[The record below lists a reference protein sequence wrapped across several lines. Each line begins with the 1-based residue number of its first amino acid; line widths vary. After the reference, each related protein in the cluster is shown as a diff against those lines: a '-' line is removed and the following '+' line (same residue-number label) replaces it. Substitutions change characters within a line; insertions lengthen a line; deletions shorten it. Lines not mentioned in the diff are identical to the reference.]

1 MERNPFAR
9 QVEIEIVDVHSL
21 TAGNGASTHFSSIE
35 SGSTAQFLL
44 PSRGQLRTAEIGM
57 PHRLTRR
64 EFGIA
69 AGAATLA
76 AHGFGGKARAA
87 DTKTLRF
94 IAQSDLRVLD
104 PIWTTAYI
112 TRNHGYMVFDT
123 LFAIDAEFAP
133 HPQMVGDY
141 SVSPDKLIYQF
152 KLRDG
157 LGFHDG
163 SPVRG
168 SDCVASV
175 KRWMARDGHGQAL
188 ATVLDEIKPDGDR
201 GFTIK
206 LKEPFSLLLDGIG
219 KVSSLALF
227 VMPER
232 LANTDPF
239 QQVTEM
245 VGSGPFKFVK
255 DEFEPGHRVVYV
267 KNTDYAP
274 RQEPPSW
281 ASGGKVAKVDRVE
294 WLYIPDAMT
303 KVAALNAG
311 EADWWENP
319 PLDVVPV
326 LAANPDMTIAPADP
340 LENTIMVRFNHLLP
354 PFDNVKMRQAVLA
367 VADQADF
374 LAALAGDRKNWDL
387 CPSFFTCGT
396 PMASDAGSPALSGK
410 RDFDKAKKLIA
421 EAGYKGERIV
431 VMDAVDQPVAH
442 TQALVVGEL
451 LKKLGLNAEV
461 QTVDWGTLVTRR
473 ASKEPIDKGGW
484 NIFATGWVGA
494 DALDPV
500 EELPLKTSG
509 ATAWF
514 GWPSDDKLEALRAQ
528 WIKAATLN
536 ERKKLAAAIQERAFE
551 VVPYIPTGQWQPVTA
566 YHKNLKGVIQ
576 APAFLMW
583 NVEKT

>member
-1 MERNPFAR
+1 MA
-9 QVEIEIVDVHSL
+9 
-21 TAGNGASTHFSSIE
+21 
-35 SGSTAQFLL
+35 
-44 PSRGQLRTAEIGM
+44 
-57 PHRLTRR
+57 HRLTRR
-64 EFGIA
+64 DFGIA

-76 AHGFGGKARAA
+76 AHGFGRKARAA

-141 SVSPDKLIYQF
+141 SRSSDKLTYQF

-163 SPVRG
+163 SLVRG
-168 SDCVASV
+168 IDCVASI

-188 ATVLDEIKPDGDR
+188 ATVLDEIKPDGEK
-201 GFTIK
+201 GLTIK

-267 KNTDYAP
+267 KNTDYVP
-274 RQEPPSW
+274 REEPPSW
-281 ASGGKVAKVDRVE
+281 ASGGKVVKVDRVE

-303 KVAALNAG
+303 KTAALNAG

-326 LAANPDMTIAPADP
+326 LAANPDVTIAPADP
-340 LENTIMVRFNHLLP
+340 IGNTIMLRFNHLLP
-354 PFDNVKMRQAVLA
+354 PFDNAKMRQAVLA
-367 VADQADF
+367 VTDQADY
-374 LAALAGDRKNWDL
+374 LTALAGDKKYWHL

-396 PMASDAGSPALSGK
+396 PMASDAGSAALTGK

-431 VMDAVDQPVAH
+431 VMDGVDQPVAH
-442 TQALVVGEL
+442 SQALVVADV
-451 LKKLGLNAEV
+451 LKKLGVNVDLQV
-461 QTVDWGTLVTRR
+461 VDWGTLVTRR
-473 ASKEPIDKGGW
+473 ALKEPIDKGGW

-494 DALDPV
+494 DMLDPV
-500 EELPLKTSG
+500 EDLPLKTNG
-509 ATAWF
+509 ANAWF
-514 GWPSDDKLEALRAQ
+514 GWPSDDKLEALRTQ
-528 WIKAATLN
+528 WIKAATLE

-551 VVPYIPTGQWQPVTA
+551 VVPYIPTGMWDQQTA
-566 YHKNLKGVIQ
+566 FRKNLKGVIQ
-576 APAFLMW
+576 APAYLMW

>member
-1 MERNPFAR
+1 MA
-9 QVEIEIVDVHSL
+9 
-21 TAGNGASTHFSSIE
+21 
-35 SGSTAQFLL
+35 
-44 PSRGQLRTAEIGM
+44 
-57 PHRLTRR
+57 HRLTRR

-76 AHGFGGKARAA
+76 GYGLGRNARAA

-141 SVSPDKLIYQF
+141 SISPDKLTYQF

-157 LGFHDG
+157 LRFHDG

-168 SDCVASV
+168 VDCVASV

-188 ATVLDEIKPDGDR
+188 ATVLDEIRPDGDK

-267 KNTDYAP
+267 KNTDYVP
-274 RQEPPSW
+274 REEPPSW
-281 ASGGKVAKVDRVE
+281 ASGGKVVKVDRVE

-319 PLDVVPV
+319 PLDIVPV

-340 LENTIMVRFNHLLP
+340 LASTIMVRVQSPVAALRQRQDAPGRAGGRRPGRFPGGARRRPEELGFVPVILHLRHA
-354 PFDNVKMRQAVLA
+354 DGQRRRVECADRQARFR
-367 VADQADF
+367 Q
-374 LAALAGDRKNWDL
+374 GE
-387 CPSFFTCGT
+387 
-396 PMASDAGSPALSGK
+396 
-410 RDFDKAKKLIA
+410 
-421 EAGYKGERIV
+421 EAGRRGRLQGRE
-431 VMDAVDQPVAH
+431 D
-442 TQALVVGEL
+442 
-451 LKKLGLNAEV
+451 
-461 QTVDWGTLVTRR
+461 RR
-473 ASKEPIDKGGW
+473 ARCGRSAGGA
-484 NIFATGWVGA
+484 FAGA
-494 DALDPV
+494 
-500 EELPLKTSG
+500 
-509 ATAWF
+509 
-514 GWPSDDKLEALRAQ
+514 R
-528 WIKAATLN
+528 
-536 ERKKLAAAIQERAFE
+536 R
-551 VVPYIPTGQWQPVTA
+551 QP
-566 YHKNLKGVIQ
+566 NC
-576 APAFLMW
+576 
-583 NVEKT
+583 

>member
-1 MERNPFAR
+1 MA
-9 QVEIEIVDVHSL
+9 
-21 TAGNGASTHFSSIE
+21 
-35 SGSTAQFLL
+35 
-44 PSRGQLRTAEIGM
+44 
-57 PHRLTRR
+57 HRLTRR

-69 AGAATLA
+69 AGVATLA
-76 AHGFGGKARAA
+76 GYGLGRNARAA

-133 HPQMVGDY
+133 HPQMVGDH
-141 SVSPDKLIYQF
+141 SISPDKLTYQF

-157 LGFHDG
+157 LRFHDG

-168 SDCVASV
+168 IDCVASV

-188 ATVLDEIKPDGDR
+188 ATVLDEIRPDGDK

-206 LKEPFSLLLDGIG
+206 LNEPFSLLLDGIG

-267 KNTDYAP
+267 KNTDYVP
-274 RQEPPSW
+274 REEPPSW
-281 ASGGKVAKVDRVE
+281 ASGGKVVKVDRVE

-319 PLDVVPV
+319 PLDIVPV

-354 PFDNVKMRQAVLA
+354 PFDSVKMRQAVLA

-396 PMASDAGSPALSGK
+396 PMANDAGSIALSGK

-461 QTVDWGTLVTRR
+461 QAVDWGTLVTRR

-500 EELPLKTSG
+500 EELPLKASG

-514 GWPSDDKLEALRAQ
+514 GWPSDDKLEGLRAQ
-528 WIKAATLN
+528 WIKAATLD

-551 VVPYIPTGQWQPVTA
+551 VVPYIPTGQWKPVTA

>member
-1 MERNPFAR
+1 MVN
-9 QVEIEIVDVHSL
+9 
-21 TAGNGASTHFSSIE
+21 
-35 SGSTAQFLL
+35 
-44 PSRGQLRTAEIGM
+44 
-57 PHRLTRR
+57 RLTRR

-69 AGAATLA
+69 AGAAALA
-76 AHGFGGKARAA
+76 GYGAGRNARAA

-141 SVSPDKLIYQF
+141 SISPDKLTYQF

-168 SDCVASV
+168 IDCVASV
-175 KRWMARDGHGQAL
+175 KRWMARDGHGQSIA
-188 ATVLDEIKPDGDR
+188 AVLDEIKPDGNT

-274 RQEPPSW
+274 REEPPSW
-281 ASGGKVAKVDRVE
+281 ASGGKVAKFDRVE

-319 PLDVVPV
+319 PLDIVPV
-326 LAANPDMTIAPADP
+326 LAANPDITIAPADP
-340 LENTIMVRFNHLLP
+340 LPSPIMVKFNHLLP
-354 PFDNVKMRQAVLA
+354 PFDNVKMRQAILA

-374 LAALAGDRKNWDL
+374 LTALAGDPKNWEL
-387 CPSFFTCGT
+387 CPSFFTCGS
-396 PMASDAGSPALSGK
+396 PMANDAGSQALTGP
-410 RDFDKAKKLIA
+410 RDFDKGKEPDRRGRLQGR
-421 EAGYKGERIV
+421 E
-431 VMDAVDQPVAH
+431 D
-442 TQALVVGEL
+442 
-451 LKKLGLNAEV
+451 
-461 QTVDWGTLVTRR
+461 RR
-473 ASKEPIDKGGW
+473 ARRDRSAGGAYSGVSCRPI
-484 NIFATGWVGA
+484 
-494 DALDPV
+494 
-500 EELPLKTSG
+500 
-509 ATAWF
+509 
-514 GWPSDDKLEALRAQ
+514 
-528 WIKAATLN
+528 
-536 ERKKLAAAIQERAFE
+536 
-551 VVPYIPTGQWQPVTA
+551 
-566 YHKNLKGVIQ
+566 
-576 APAFLMW
+576 
-583 NVEKT
+583 